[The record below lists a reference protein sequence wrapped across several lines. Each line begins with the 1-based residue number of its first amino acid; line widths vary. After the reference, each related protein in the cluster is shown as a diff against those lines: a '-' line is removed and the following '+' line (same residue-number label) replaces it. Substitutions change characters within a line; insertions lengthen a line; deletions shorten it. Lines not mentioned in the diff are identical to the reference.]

1 MQLVRTMSEVT
12 GPLLSIEDLRV
23 SYKSRFGQVDAVR
36 GVTFNLGHGEA
47 VGIVGESGCGK
58 TAMILGALRLL
69 LEPPAVVTG
78 ARVRLN
84 QVDLLNG
91 SIRDRREA
99 LGTSVGVVFQDPL
112 TFLNPLMRIGQQI
125 VEGPRFHQGLSRKEA
140 REKAHELL
148 GLVGMPDAERRADE
162 YPHQLSGGMRQ
173 RALIAMALAGNPQL
187 LVADEPTTALDVTV
201 QAQILSLVRDIRES
215 RNMALL
221 WVSHDIAV
229 IGRVAKRVLVMY
241 AGRVVEDARVRDILM
256 RPLHPYTEALIDAIP
271 RVGKEQSRLETIPGS
286 PPDLTRTIRGCSFA
300 PRCPMR
306 QARCEVE
313 VPELIEVRPG
323 HRVACWVRSEAS

>member
-1 MQLVRTMSEVT
+1 MQLVRTM
-12 GPLLSIEDLRV
+12 LSIEDLRV

-241 AGRVVEDARVRDILM
+241 AGRVVEDGRVRDILK

-306 QARCEVE
+306 EVRCEVE
-313 VPELIEVRPG
+313 APELIEVRPG

>member
-58 TAMILGALRLL
+58 TAMILGALL

-241 AGRVVEDARVRDILM
+241 AGRVVEDGRVRDILK

-306 QARCEVE
+306 EVRCEVE
-313 VPELIEVRPG
+313 APELIEVRPG

>member
-1 MQLVRTMSEVT
+1 MSEVT

-306 QARCEVE
+306 EVRCEVE
-313 VPELIEVRPG
+313 APELIEVRPG

>member
-241 AGRVVEDARVRDILM
+241 AGRVVEDGRVRDILK

-306 QARCEVE
+306 EVRCEVE
-313 VPELIEVRPG
+313 APELIEVRPG